1 MGTSSLQV
9 LIEALRALPGVGLRS
24 ATRMAHHLLQR
35 DPAAALQLARALQ
48 TAVERMRH
56 CECCHTL
63 TETSLCA
70 LCQDPE
76 RDGKQLCVVE
86 TAADQMAIE
95 RSGGY
100 RGLYF
105 VLLGRLSPLDGVQP
119 KDIGLQELKKRACD
133 GVVQEVVLATN
144 FTAEG
149 ELTAHAIEQ
158 MLKPQGL
165 RVTRL
170 ARGVPAGS
178 ELEYVDLS
186 TLAHALNDRR

>member
-56 CECCHTL
+56 CERCHTL
-63 TETSLCA
+63 TEAALCA

-119 KDIGLQELKKRACD
+119 HDIGLQELKTRACD

-186 TLAHALNDRR
+186 TLAHALHDRR